1 MSNEIKQRWNERFSI
16 DEFAYGKEPNIFLK
30 EFYESNSN
38 LFLNPVLMLGDGEGR
53 NGVYLASQ
61 GLAVYSL
68 DFAEMGIIKTL
79 KLAEEKNVRIRTIL
93 ADVNKFNFV
102 ESYWGTIVL
111 IYLHLES
118 KSRKNLWSKIQNSLK
133 PNGIF
138 FLEAFSIEQLN
149 YESGG
154 PKDPNL
160 LFTKSELEENFLY
173 TEGKYKFEILL
184 SEQKVVT
191 LHEGK
196 FHEGP
201 GSVVRFICKKIEG

>member
-1 MSNEIKQRWNERFSI
+1 MKQRWNERFST

-61 GLAVYSL
+61 GLTVYSL

-79 KLAEEKNVRIRTIL
+79 KLAEEKNVKITTIL
-93 ADVNKFNFV
+93 ADVNVFNFV
-102 ESYWGTIVL
+102 ENYWGSIVL
-111 IYLHLES
+111 IYLHLDS
-118 KSRKNLWSKIQNSLK
+118 NSRKNLWRKIQNSLK
-133 PNGIF
+133 PGGIF

-154 PKDPNL
+154 PKDPDL

-173 TEGKYKFEILL
+173 TEGKHKFEILQ

-201 GSVVRFICKKIEG
+201 GLVIRFICKKIEG